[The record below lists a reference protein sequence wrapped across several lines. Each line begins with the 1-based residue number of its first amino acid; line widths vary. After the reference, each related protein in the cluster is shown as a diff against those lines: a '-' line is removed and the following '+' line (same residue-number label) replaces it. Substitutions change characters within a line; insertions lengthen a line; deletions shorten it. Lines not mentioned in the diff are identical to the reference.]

1 MNEQF
6 KDYYIQ
12 TLTTAFNDILYKNFS
27 MQTEL
32 RISNEMF
39 ENLKQQ
45 VSLMEKK
52 HNEYIDSLTQEYD
65 KKLKNQ
71 NYKISDLETKLE
83 EMNNLVKYYD
93 KIIPQI
99 NKKSKEI

>member
-12 TLTTAFNDILYKNFS
+12 TLTTALNDILYKNFS

-32 RISNEMF
+32 KISNEMV

-45 VSLMEKK
+45 VSLIERK
-52 HNEYIDSLTQEYD
+52 HNEYIDSLKQEYD
-65 KKLKNQ
+65 QKLKEQ
-71 NYKISDLETKLE
+71 DYKISDLETKLE
-83 EMNNLVKYYD
+83 GMNDLVSNYD
-93 KIIPQI
+93 KLIPQI
-99 NKKSKEI
+99 TKKIKK